1 MLQFHSGMITWVI
14 DNVCSQHSLH
24 FKKTQKGSFTTI
36 LTEAVP
42 AWQVLISLVF
52 LCLFAVHGADLDLL
66 MKAAPPP
73 PTPGGMWRV
82 FLINAKFE

>member
-1 MLQFHSGMITWVI
+1 MSALSIVYI
-14 DNVCSQHSLH
+14 SKRLRKVA
-24 FKKTQKGSFTTI
+24 TI

-66 MKAAPPP
+66 MRVAA
-73 PTPGGMWRV
+73 TPNPHSWGDEGS
-82 FLINAKFE
+82 FSH